1 MDYIID
7 VDYNITRAEANARKL
22 NREIELS
29 QKEAARIKE
38 EISNTT
44 AALEQ
49 ERLSQQKIREEVSA
63 QVQEAAKLSNTI
75 DRIKN
80 GTASPDEIINVGG
93 LEQAQT
99 RLTTM
104 EQGLKEQE
112 KLYDKVEKKA
122 RKLTAQLSKQNISL
136 DKQNNKT
143 ADLAQ
148 KIRVNTSSQNQFTK
162 ANDKSQK
169 SIKKTSTA
177 MTNFGK
183 RIGNVLKSV
192 FIFTVLTKVLTE
204 MRDAL
209 SGYLKDNQRLAKS
222 LEQLKHNISTLG
234 ATIMNALSPIIQWLV
249 DKLIYVTALLGNI
262 LANILGQ
269 DIKKMQALAQA
280 TEDTADA
287 AKKATASFD
296 TLQTIDTSSED
307 TSTKMP
313 IEVELMLDKAE
324 KDAKRFSS
332 KLSKIFEP
340 IKKPFG
346 DLFDTIKEKFTSVNN
361 MITEKLGLLWNKIEK
376 PVKNLWNNVLCPIIS
391 DLNELL
397 QDFFGESEEGISDFF
412 TQAVDAGEEIG
423 LIIEAVGVMLS
434 TVWSFCKP
442 ILESLVGG
450 ISNVL
455 KTTNNVIF
463 SIIKAL
469 GNFFGVFKEIFL
481 AIKNYGEG
489 NTDEMMKHLKKAWAH
504 FVNFFVGIG
513 NAIIGVVNNLWSL
526 IFDAFK
532 GTVNAI
538 GGLVAKLGSWMGYD
552 WELHWDAEAPLIPN
566 IPEYVPELATGAV
579 IPGGSPF
586 LAWLGDQPAGKTNI
600 EAPENLLRQIVREES
615 SSPNFTISATG
626 NMAPLIRY
634 LGLKISEEQNRA
646 SAF

>member
-7 VDYNITRAEANARKL
+7 VDYNITKAEANARKL

-29 QKEAARIKE
+29 QKEATRIKE

-49 ERLSQQKIREEVSA
+49 ERLAQQKIREEVSA
-63 QVQEAAKLSNTI
+63 QVQEAARLSDTI
-75 DRIKN
+75 ERIKN

-93 LEQAQT
+93 LEQAQS

-136 DKQNNKT
+136 DKQNNKI
-143 ADLAQ
+143 ADLGQ
-148 KIRVNTSSQNQFTK
+148 KIRANTSSQNQFTK

-169 SIKKTSTA
+169 SIKKSSTA

-262 LANILGQ
+262 LANVLGQ

-307 TSTKMP
+307 TTTSTKMP

-324 KDAKRFSS
+324 KDAKKFSS
-332 KLSKIFEP
+332 KLSKILEP
-340 IKKPFG
+340 IKKPFV
-346 DLFDTIKEKFTSVNN
+346 DLYDT
-361 MITEKLGLLWNKIEK
+361 ITEKLSLLWGKIET
-376 PVKNLWNNVLCPIIS
+376 PVKNLWNNVLSPIIS
-391 DLNELL
+391 DLSELL
-397 QDFFGESEEGISDFF
+397 QGFFGESEEGISDFF

-434 TVWSFCKP
+434 TVWSFVKP

-463 SIIKAL
+463 SIIKTL

-552 WELHWDAEAPLIPN
+552 WDLHWDAEAPLIPN

-600 EAPENLLRQIVREES
+600 EAPEDLIRQIVREES
-615 SSPNFTISATG
+615 GSQNFTISATG

-634 LGLKISEEQNRA
+634 LGLEVKKEQNRE
-646 SAF
+646 SVF